1 MKRALDRLV
10 TQVYLLTEAADREKV
25 TVGQLSRLAASLL
38 ADAAYM
44 ILVAGERLDEKLTEL
59 GAMNARLTD
68 AVTRLEAALD
78 GTEHEAPST
87 RRDDGREGRKAS
99 REGRGR

>member
-59 GAMNARLTD
+59 GAVNARLTD

-87 RRDDGREGRKAS
+87 RHDGGHEGHKAS